1 MFPPEARLNDAQR
14 AAVDHGRGPLL
25 ILAGAGTG
33 KTKTLAER
41 VGRLLADGAAPERIC
56 LLTFS
61 RRAAQ
66 EMLTR
71 AGRVAGPSVA
81 GRVCGGTFHAVGHR
95 LLRHHGASLGLAPGF
110 TVLDESDTAE
120 LMGYARHELGLA
132 SGKGRRFPKAETLAK
147 VYSRMV
153 NTQEP
158 LRVVLESWFPWCATE
173 GDGIADVIR
182 AYMTRKRAQNVLDF
196 DDLLLCWRA
205 LGDGRGA
212 THLAAMFDHV
222 LVDEYQD
229 TNALQADIV
238 NLLSPSGE
246 GLTVVGDD
254 AQAIYSFRA
263 ASARNILDFPQRFPA
278 TTIIRLEENYRSTP
292 PILAVA
298 NAVMAEAGEGY
309 GKTLWSARPA
319 GRRPLLRRTL
329 DDGEQ
334 ARAVAD
340 SVLAHRET
348 GVALHEQAVLFR
360 AANHSDA
367 LEVELHRR
375 NIPFV
380 KHGGL
385 RFLEAAHVK
394 DLLAL
399 LRIIENPHDELAWFR
414 VLRLV
419 DGIGPAKST
428 RLISDLGVRRSAA
441 GADTD
446 GADVPEA
453 RSTSPLARFVTTGPR
468 TGTADDDDELETLR
482 QAMTDCLALSGTAR
496 DQPGVEIDRLRRF
509 LDPNIARRYD
519 SAQARIADLDA
530 LQRIAAGYASRAR
543 LLADLV
549 LDPPASTSDLAGDG
563 SIDDDWL
570 VLSTVHSAK
579 GGEWRVVHVIHASDG
594 LFPSDLST
602 GKAESLEE
610 ERRLFYVAVTRAR
623 DVLEIN
629 ATQQY
634 YFQRHSYADP
644 HGFGQLSRFLS
655 RPVQA
660 LLEHEQVGAAS
671 VDVVEP
677 CLPLGSVAGVDELVG
692 SLLG

>member
-1 MFPPEARLNDAQR
+1 MFDETTQLNGAQQ
-14 AAVDHGRGPLL
+14 AAVDHGKGPLL

-33 KTKTLAER
+33 KTKTLAHR
-41 VGRLLADGAAPERIC
+41 VGRLIGGGATPERVC

-66 EMLTR
+66 EMLAR
-71 AGRVAGPSVA
+71 AGRVADPTTA
-81 GRVCGGTFHAVGHR
+81 RRVCGGTFHAVGHR
-95 LLRHHGASLGLAPGF
+95 LLRRHGAALGLSPGF

-120 LMGYARHELGLA
+120 LMGFVRHELGLA

-153 NTQEP
+153 NKQEP
-158 LRVVLESWFPWCATE
+158 LREVLESAFPWSAGEVE
-173 GDGIADVIR
+173 GIGEVIR
-182 AYMTRKRAQNVLDF
+182 AYMTRKRAQNLLDF

-205 LGDGRGA
+205 LGDGAGA
-212 THLAAMFDHV
+212 GPMAGMFDHV

-229 TNALQADIV
+229 TNALQADIIQ
-238 NLLSPSGE
+238 LLSPVGE

-263 ASARNILDFPQRFPA
+263 ASAQNILHFPQRFPG
-278 TTIIRLEENYRSTP
+278 TTVIRLEENYRSTP

-298 NAVMAEAGEGY
+298 NAVMAEASEGY
-309 GKTLWSARPA
+309 AKTLWSARAA

-329 DDGEQ
+329 DDSAQ
-334 ARAVAD
+334 AAAVCE
-340 SVLAHRET
+340 SVLGHREA
-348 GVALHEQAVLFR
+348 GVLLQDQAVLFR

-414 VLRLV
+414 ALRLV
-419 DGIGPAKST
+419 DGIGPAKTS
-428 RLISDLGVRRSAA
+428 RLMNDLGIRRPAA
-441 GADTD
+441 ASV
-446 GADVPEA
+446 AV
-453 RSTSPLARFVTTGPR
+453 SPLACFVAEVDSRRPSGSPSPD
-468 TGTADDDDELETLR
+468 ADASEQDELVSLR
-482 QAMTDCLALSGTAR
+482 EAMADCVALAGATS
-496 DQPGVEIDRLRRF
+496 DQPGVEVERLRRF
-509 LDPNIARRYD
+509 LDPNVARRYD
-519 SAQARIADLDA
+519 SSQARLADLDA
-530 LQRIAAGYASRAR
+530 LQRIASGYTSRAR
-543 LLADLV
+543 LLADLT

-579 GGEWRVVHVIHASDG
+579 GGEWRVVHLLHASDG

-602 GKAESLEE
+602 GRADTLEE
-610 ERRLFYVAVTRAR
+610 ERRLFYVAVTRAC

-660 LLEHEQVGAAS
+660 LFDQEQVLSAGAEAAG
-671 VDVVEP
+671 P
-677 CLPLGSVAGVDELVG
+677 APAGGSMATVDELVG
-692 SLLG
+692 SLLA